1 MKIKDKE
8 HIFLSLFFPNFFFTA
23 FKFGKFQGLKCMDPL
38 LEMWLSSSRYA
49 LYIYLENNLESSGPQ
64 NNIKRI

>member
-8 HIFLSLFFPNFFFTA
+8 NFFLSLFPPLFFTA
-23 FKFGKFQGLKCMDPL
+23 FNFGKFQGLKCMDPL

>member
-8 HIFLSLFFPNFFFTA
+8 ISFYLYFPPFFFTA

-38 LEMWLSSSRYA
+38 LEMWLSSSRYV
-49 LYIYLENNLESSGPQ
+49 LYIYLENNLESGGPQ

>member
-8 HIFLSLFFPNFFFTA
+8 NFFLSLFSAIFFIA

>member
-8 HIFLSLFFPNFFFTA
+8 FFFFFTT

-38 LEMWLSSSRYA
+38 LDMWLSSSRYVS
-49 LYIYLENNLESSGPQ
+49 YIYLENNLKSTGPQ